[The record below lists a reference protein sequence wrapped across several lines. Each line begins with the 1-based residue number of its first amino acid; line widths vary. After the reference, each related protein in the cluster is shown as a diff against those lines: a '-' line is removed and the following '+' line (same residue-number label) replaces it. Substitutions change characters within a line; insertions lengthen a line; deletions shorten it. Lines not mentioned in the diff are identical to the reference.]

1 MEDWKRVI
9 VAGNQAFQNGENTLA
24 VDYYQEASEIALE
37 MMDCWYDTEA
47 AINAL
52 VVSELNLAEAQC
64 RLEQFEQAIDTYA
77 SLNLALRKFQC
88 SFAPSNPIVG
98 FVARS
103 LSQIKHEFLM
113 LTKVYAYD
121 ILSIPQDKSAIS
133 PIAGCA
139 T

>member
-9 VAGNQAFQNGENTLA
+9 VAGNQAFQCGENA
-24 VDYYQEASEIALE
+24 KAADYYQEASDMALQ
-37 MMDCWYDTEA
+37 MIDCWYDTEA

-52 VVSELNLAEAQC
+52 VVSELNLAETQC
-64 RLEQFEQAIDTYA
+64 RLEQYEQAIDTYA

-98 FVARS
+98 IVARS
-103 LSQIKHEFLM
+103 LTRIKQEFLT

-121 ILSIPQDKSAIS
+121 ILAIPRAKAS
-133 PIAGCA
+133 PHPLLDFV